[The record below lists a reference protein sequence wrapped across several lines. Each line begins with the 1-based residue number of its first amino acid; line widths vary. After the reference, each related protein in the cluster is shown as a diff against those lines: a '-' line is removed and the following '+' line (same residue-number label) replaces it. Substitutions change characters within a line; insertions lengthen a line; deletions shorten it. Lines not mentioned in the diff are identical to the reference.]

1 MCLNK
6 STKQPLS
13 FMLKMQIKWTL
24 EIKEMSPNKVIKIRN
39 IHKITLKIQVSIIQ
53 ELYLYLKKKKKK
65 IQF

>member
-24 EIKEMSPNKVIKIRN
+24 EIKEMSPKKVIKIRN
-39 IHKITLKIQVSIIQ
+39 IHKITLKIQVSII
-53 ELYLYLKKKKKK
+53 
-65 IQF
+65 